1 MFKILLL
8 AILIAVGWG
17 LSQLSEEGVRDRAEN
32 VVTAHKYIVEA
43 KDFFS
48 IGTKK

>member
-1 MFKILLL
+1 MFKFLLL
-8 AILIAVGWG
+8 AIFIGVGWV
-17 LSQLSEEGVRDRAEN
+17 LSQQSEEGVRDRAED
-32 VVTAHKYIVEA
+32 VVTVHKYIVEA